1 MPHYIT
7 LIKWTDQG
15 IRAVKDSPM
24 RAEAVEKL
32 AEQMGGSAQLFYTL
46 GEYDLVAVTE
56 AKDDETAL
64 QLLLQIGSQ
73 GNARTTTLKAWT
85 PEEAAKV
92 IEKLQ

>member
-1 MPHYIT
+1 
-7 LIKWTDQG
+7 
-15 IRAVKDSPM
+15 M

-64 QLLLQIGSQ
+64 QLLLQIGRQ

-85 PEEAAKV
+85 KEEAAKV